1 MGESDVVRRLE
12 ETRIVAIIRDV
23 SLEHARI
30 LGEALVLGG
39 VRAIEVSFTTPD
51 AIPFIERLSGDLG
64 SDIAVGAG
72 TVLDGPT
79 ARSAILAG
87 ASFVLSPALS
97 PEVIRVCRRY
107 GVPAIPGAMTPTE
120 ILSAWEHGASIVK
133 VFPAG
138 RLGPS
143 YIKDIK
149 GPLPQV
155 ELMPVGG
162 ISLSNAAEFVE
173 AGAVALGIG
182 SALVDRRLVAE
193 RNFNAITE
201 RARAFVETAT
211 AVRKLHR

>member
-1 MGESDVVRRLE
+1 MSFADLKKPESLP
-12 ETRIVAIIRDV
+12 
-23 SLEHARI
+23 SLEMFPWSMHEYSVSAGAR
-30 LGEALVLGG
+30 G
-39 VRAIEVSFTTPD
+39 VVPEVSFTTPD

-87 ASFVLSPALS
+87 ASFVSPALS

-120 ILSAWEHGASIVK
+120 ILLAWEHGASIVK

-162 ISLSNAAEFVE
+162 ISFQCRRFVE

-182 SALVDRRLVAE
+182 SARGIGA
-193 RNFNAITE
+193 
-201 RARAFVETAT
+201 
-211 AVRKLHR
+211 

>member
-1 MGESDVVRRLE
+1 MGETDVVRRLE
-12 ETRIVAIIRDV
+12 ETRVVAIIRDV
-23 SLEHARI
+23 PLEHARI

-107 GVPAIPGAMTPTE
+107 GVPAIPGADVRTANC
-120 ILSAWEHGASIVK
+120 LHVRS
-133 VFPAG
+133 
-138 RLGPS
+138 
-143 YIKDIK
+143 
-149 GPLPQV
+149 LPQKALWIL
-155 ELMPVGG
+155 E
-162 ISLSNAAEFVE
+162 SLPH
-173 AGAVALGIG
+173 
-182 SALVDRRLVAE
+182 
-193 RNFNAITE
+193 
-201 RARAFVETAT
+201 TA
-211 AVRKLHR
+211 